1 MLFTQSYKVATPSFT
16 ENALAA
22 LAGTA
27 CIALPFA
34 AWLLG
39 WV

>member
-1 MLFTQSYKVATPSFT
+1 MRETQSYKVDTSVT
-16 ENALAA
+16 ENGLAA

-27 CIALPFA
+27 CIALPFV
-34 AWLLG
+34 AWLMG

>member
-1 MLFTQSYKVATPSFT
+1 MLFTQSYKSATSFT

-27 CIALPFA
+27 CIALPFV
-34 AWLLG
+34 AWFLG
-39 WV
+39 YPQ